1 MVRQGIR
8 LNTETTKAQI
18 LKIAS
23 YIFYRD
29 GYEKGSLNAVAR
41 KVGISKAAIYYH
53 FKNKEEILYNI
64 IIDDID
70 RLIFDLGEISKRK
83 DDPIRELKEMV
94 DVQVSYMSQ
103 KINAKIVFEDGNFLS
118 KKYQEI
124 LRRRQKEI
132 VKIYKNK
139 LKEIA
144 SVRKLKDIN
153 ITVAKFSVLGII
165 NWLYQWYNPKGKMSM
180 EKIKENIIKIIFY
193 GTIQEDQ

>member
-8 LNTETTKAQI
+8 LNTESRKAQI

-29 GYEKGSLNAVAR
+29 GYEKSSLNAVAR

-70 RLIFDLGEISKRK
+70 RLIFNLGEISKRK
-83 DDPIRELKEMV
+83 DDPIKELKEMI

-103 KINAKIVFEDGNFLS
+103 KINAKIVFEDGNFLGNN
-118 KKYQEI
+118 YQKI
-124 LRRRQKEI
+124 LRKRQKEI
-132 VKIYKNK
+132 VEIYKNK

>member
-70 RLIFDLGEISKRK
+70 RLILDLGEISKRK

-124 LRRRQKEI
+124 LRKRQKEI

>member
-8 LNTETTKAQI
+8 LNTESRKAQI

-70 RLIFDLGEISKRK
+70 RLIFNLGEISKRK
-83 DDPIRELKEMV
+83 DDPIKELKKMI

-103 KINAKIVFEDGNFLS
+103 KINAKIVFEDGNFLGNN
-118 KKYQEI
+118 YQKI
-124 LRRRQKEI
+124 LRKRQKEI
-132 VKIYKNK
+132 VEIYNNK

>member
-83 DDPIRELKEMV
+83 NDPIRELKEMV

-124 LRRRQKEI
+124 LRKRQKEI
-132 VKIYKNK
+132 VEIYKNK

>member
-8 LNTETTKAQI
+8 LNTETRKAQI

-83 DDPIRELKEMV
+83 DDPIKELKEMI

-103 KINAKIVFEDGNFLS
+103 KINAKIVFEDGNFLG
-118 KKYQEI
+118 KNYQKI
-124 LRRRQKEI
+124 LRKRQKEI
-132 VKIYKNK
+132 VEIYKNK

>member
-1 MVRQGIR
+1 MRQGIR
-8 LNTETTKAQI
+8 LNTESRKAQI

-23 YIFYRD
+23 HIFYRD
-29 GYEKGSLNAVAR
+29 GYEKSSLNAVAR

-70 RLIFDLGEISKRK
+70 QLIFDLVEISKRK
-83 DDPIRELKEMV
+83 DDPIKELKKMI

-103 KINAKIVFEDGNFLS
+103 KINAKIVFEDGNFLGNN
-118 KKYQEI
+118 YQKI
-124 LRRRQKEI
+124 LRKRQKEI
-132 VKIYKNK
+132 VEIYNNK

-144 SVRKLKDIN
+144 SARKLKDIN

>member
-1 MVRQGIR
+1 MVRQVIR

-83 DDPIRELKEMV
+83 NDPIRELKEMV

-124 LRRRQKEI
+124 LRKRQKEI
-132 VKIYKNK
+132 VEIYKNK

>member
-103 KINAKIVFEDGNFLS
+103 KINAKIVFEDGNFLGNN
-118 KKYQEI
+118 YQKI
-124 LRRRQKEI
+124 LRKRQKEI
-132 VKIYKNK
+132 VEIYNNK

>member
-8 LNTETTKAQI
+8 LNTESRKAQI

-70 RLIFDLGEISKRK
+70 RLIFNLGEISKRK
-83 DDPIRELKEMV
+83 DDPIKELKEMI

-103 KINAKIVFEDGNFLS
+103 KINAKIVFEDGNFLGNN
-118 KKYQEI
+118 YQKI
-124 LRRRQKEI
+124 LRKRQKEI
-132 VKIYKNK
+132 VEIYKNK

>member
-1 MVRQGIR
+1 
-8 LNTETTKAQI
+8 
-18 LKIAS
+18 
-23 YIFYRD
+23 
-29 GYEKGSLNAVAR
+29 
-41 KVGISKAAIYYH
+41 VGISKAAIYYH

-94 DVQVSYMSQ
+94 DVQVSYMGQ

-124 LRRRQKEI
+124 LRKRQKEI

-153 ITVAKFSVLGII
+153 ITVAKFSLLGII

-193 GTIQEDQ
+193 GTIQEDP

>member
-8 LNTETTKAQI
+8 LNTESRKAQI

-29 GYEKGSLNAVAR
+29 GYEKSSLNAVAR

-70 RLIFDLGEISKRK
+70 RLIFNLGEISKRK
-83 DDPIRELKEMV
+83 DDPIKELKKMI

-103 KINAKIVFEDGNFLS
+103 KINAKIVFEDGNFLGNN
-118 KKYQEI
+118 YQKI
-124 LRRRQKEI
+124 LRKRQKEI
-132 VKIYKNK
+132 VEIYNNK

>member
-8 LNTETTKAQI
+8 LNTESRKAQI

-29 GYEKGSLNAVAR
+29 GYEKSSLNAVAR

-70 RLIFDLGEISKRK
+70 QLIFDLVEISKRK
-83 DDPIRELKEMV
+83 DDPIKELKKMI

-103 KINAKIVFEDGNFLS
+103 KINAKIVFEDGNFLGNN
-118 KKYQEI
+118 YQKI
-124 LRRRQKEI
+124 LRKRQKEI
-132 VKIYKNK
+132 VEIYNNK

>member
-83 DDPIRELKEMV
+83 DDPIKELKEMV

-124 LRRRQKEI
+124 LRKRQKEI
-132 VKIYKNK
+132 VKIYENK

-153 ITVAKFSVLGII
+153 VTVAKFSVLGII

>member
-124 LRRRQKEI
+124 LRKRQKEI